1 MSLLDLGDKKDW
13 TDFASKEC
21 IALDSN
27 GFIDAKE
34 TQVRLQEVYCIFSC
48 DSADDVFTAASKA
61 CQAGGHRGK

>member
-34 TQVRLQEVYCIFSC
+34 TQVRLQEVDCTFFRVIWLMM
-48 DSADDVFTAASKA
+48 FTAASKA
-61 CQAGGHRGK
+61 CKASGHRGK

>member
-34 TQVRLQEVYCIFSC
+34 TQVRLQEVYCTFF
-48 DSADDVFTAASKA
+48 A
-61 CQAGGHRGK
+61 